1 MKPGRQLFAFLCCA
15 FLAAAFTCDCSAE
28 PPHHRSFDLVL
39 PAAKV
44 AALNK
49 RALAGDGPA
58 AYELYMHYSVGFVD
72 ERQGILWLRLAYRLR
87 EPRARKLV
95 RMMREDQ
102 PEEYAR
108 FAREKTLPSR

>member
-1 MKPGRQLFAFLCCA
+1 MKPRRQLFAFFFCA
-15 FLAAAFTCDCSAE
+15 VLAAAFTCDCSAE
-28 PPHHRSFDLVL
+28 PPHHRNFDLVL

-44 AALNK
+44 AALKK

-72 ERQGILWLRLAYRLR
+72 ERQGVLWLRLAYRLG

-102 PEEYAR
+102 PEEFASYAR
-108 FAREKTLPSR
+108 ENTLPRR